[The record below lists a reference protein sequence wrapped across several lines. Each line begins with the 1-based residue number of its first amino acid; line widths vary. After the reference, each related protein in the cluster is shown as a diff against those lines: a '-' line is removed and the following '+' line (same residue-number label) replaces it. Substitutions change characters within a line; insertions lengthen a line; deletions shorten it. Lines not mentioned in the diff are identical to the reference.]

1 MSLRIEKLTIING
14 KPAIVNRRYSIR
26 QKKIKIKE
34 RKAKEQAEKD
44 ELLKEKDDLL
54 KELEFSK
61 LTQKK
66 LGKSLYRVINIVKF
80 LKKEYNIDTF
90 ENMDKTSK

>member
-26 QKKIKIKE
+26 QKKMKIKE
-34 RKAKEQAEKD
+34 RKAKEQA
-44 ELLKEKDDLL
+44 EKDDLL

-66 LGKSLYRVINIVKF
+66 LGKSLYRVVNIVKF

-90 ENMDKTSK
+90 EKMDKISK